1 EDDYRLVVDSEHD
14 RTSTR
19 LITAHSL
26 PQLMGRFLMG
36 IGIGLATRSYLSE
49 VVLPEQRGG
58 VFAFCLRLPC
68 ADGRVHCAG
77 AAKVDVADKWIQPF
91 VILLAVLEEISSL
104 RRPGAE
110 KCLETYPSGR
120 GSLEELSKD
129 ADTADTAEGP
139 CLGLEPAAAVL
150 NQACASTSI
159 LIYAQ
164 KRNAQDLLTLTVG
177 AKRMLLGVGGGLSTV
192 ALLILRCCLAK
203 SRAAV
208 DWHELLY
215 CHLRQH
221 LGIGYWIV
229 ACRGHCCGRAAL
241 CLGIA
246 QSVSTATLFAAG
258 WLTTLT
264 FRDVI
269 SLGPAGLLIYVAVA
283 STDVASFRSN
293 RHPCT
298 VLCLLA
304 GLRQWM
310 FMMLASNIQVLVKQ
324 AFVRRLSCFGDW
336 LACASCWF
344 VFGDSRDGP
353 LPGFPVL
360 VSDWPLPA
368 DAADAGLPVLVSDWP
383 LPGDAADAGF
393 LVSGHRLVFA
403 ICVPAVVTD
412 WSCELMLMMLV
423 RVLVIDGALPGD
435 AAVADCPI
443 LVIDWP
449 LRADADDVGS
459 YFEDRLAFAR
469 RIINGSD
476 ADADGLLSPLL
487 EDCPMKAG
495 ADDDILAPYTAGA
508 VYRLVMLM
516 VCVLSIMAYATI
528 AMSGAEPHSKRCHQC
543 YFDAGQIVRI
553 GDDAPGNDR
562 KAEIKSCRVDRGL
575 AHQISANCQFYSRGD
590 GLAQRMMDLAKARMV
605 AGEIEEKG
613 PEFPSFFLILPD
625 SLPLFRKNTRP
636 GVEEAELHASS
647 EVAVQSHLGHSTWGC

>member
-1 EDDYRLVVDSEHD
+1 MLSMCRYAVLRSESQTKVPSDTTMVGMSEEYVVGFFLFPAAAPIAKSTLTLPERVKLLDGHIWGRDAVILEEDDYRLVVDSEHD

-269 SLGPAGLLIYVAVA
+269 SLGPAGLLIYVLEMTARVQLA
-283 STDVASFRSN
+283 ERALMGSIST
-293 RHPCT
+293 
-298 VLCLLA
+298 
-304 GLRQWM
+304 
-310 FMMLASNIQVLVKQ
+310 
-324 AFVRRLSCFGDW
+324 
-336 LACASCWF
+336 
-344 VFGDSRDGP
+344 
-353 LPGFPVL
+353 
-360 VSDWPLPA
+360 
-368 DAADAGLPVLVSDWP
+368 
-383 LPGDAADAGF
+383 
-393 LVSGHRLVFA
+393 
-403 ICVPAVVTD
+403 
-412 WSCELMLMMLV
+412 
-423 RVLVIDGALPGD
+423 
-435 AAVADCPI
+435 
-443 LVIDWP
+443 
-449 LRADADDVGS
+449 
-459 YFEDRLAFAR
+459 
-469 RIINGSD
+469 
-476 ADADGLLSPLL
+476 
-487 EDCPMKAG
+487 
-495 ADDDILAPYTAGA
+495 
-508 VYRLVMLM
+508 
-516 VCVLSIMAYATI
+516 
-528 AMSGAEPHSKRCHQC
+528 
-543 YFDAGQIVRI
+543 
-553 GDDAPGNDR
+553 
-562 KAEIKSCRVDRGL
+562 
-575 AHQISANCQFYSRGD
+575 
-590 GLAQRMMDLAKARMV
+590 
-605 AGEIEEKG
+605 
-613 PEFPSFFLILPD
+613 
-625 SLPLFRKNTRP
+625 
-636 GVEEAELHASS
+636 
-647 EVAVQSHLGHSTWGC
+647 

>member
-1 EDDYRLVVDSEHD
+1 
-14 RTSTR
+14 
-19 LITAHSL
+19 
-26 PQLMGRFLMG
+26 
-36 IGIGLATRSYLSE
+36 
-49 VVLPEQRGG
+49 
-58 VFAFCLRLPC
+58 
-68 ADGRVHCAG
+68 
-77 AAKVDVADKWIQPF
+77 
-91 VILLAVLEEISSL
+91 
-104 RRPGAE
+104 
-110 KCLETYPSGR
+110 
-120 GSLEELSKD
+120 
-129 ADTADTAEGP
+129 
-139 CLGLEPAAAVL
+139 
-150 NQACASTSI
+150 
-159 LIYAQ
+159 
-164 KRNAQDLLTLTVG
+164 
-177 AKRMLLGVGGGLSTV
+177 
-192 ALLILRCCLAK
+192 
-203 SRAAV
+203 
-208 DWHELLY
+208 
-215 CHLRQH
+215 
-221 LGIGYWIV
+221 
-229 ACRGHCCGRAAL
+229 
-241 CLGIA
+241 
-246 QSVSTATLFAAG
+246 
-258 WLTTLT
+258 
-264 FRDVI
+264 
-269 SLGPAGLLIYVAVA
+269 
-283 STDVASFRSN
+283 
-293 RHPCT
+293 
-298 VLCLLA
+298 
-304 GLRQWM
+304 M

-324 AFVRRLSCFGDW
+324 VMLLQVFLFWRSMGLCELMLLMQVVLSGDRLAF
-336 LACASCWF
+336 ASC
-344 VFGDSRDGP
+344 
-353 LPGFPVL
+353 
-360 VSDWPLPA
+360 
-368 DAADAGLPVLVSDWP
+368 
-383 LPGDAADAGF
+383 DAADAGF

-605 AGEIEEKG
+605 AGEIEVAIAA
-613 PEFPSFFLILPD
+613 FFLAWGALLGGTCNFISATAGAPD
-625 SLPLFRKNTRP
+625 CTTLERTCGF
-636 GVEEAELHASS
+636 G
-647 EVAVQSHLGHSTWGC
+647 QLGAAL